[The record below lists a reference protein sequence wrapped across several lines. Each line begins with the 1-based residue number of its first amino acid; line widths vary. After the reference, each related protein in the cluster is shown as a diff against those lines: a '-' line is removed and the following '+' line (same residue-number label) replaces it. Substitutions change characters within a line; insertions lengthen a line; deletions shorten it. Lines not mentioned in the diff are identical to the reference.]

1 MLGKDKDLI
10 VVYTDKTMKK
20 NFKELANA
28 EQTSESEM
36 GRRAISFFM
45 EHKNTEKIVTPLR
58 FLERRIKRELSETE
72 KRITDLIRGQ
82 K

>member
-45 EHKNTEKIVTPLR
+45 EHRNTEKILTPLR
-58 FLERRIKRELSETE
+58 FLERRMKRELTETE
-72 KRITDLIRGQ
+72 ERLSNLIRGQ